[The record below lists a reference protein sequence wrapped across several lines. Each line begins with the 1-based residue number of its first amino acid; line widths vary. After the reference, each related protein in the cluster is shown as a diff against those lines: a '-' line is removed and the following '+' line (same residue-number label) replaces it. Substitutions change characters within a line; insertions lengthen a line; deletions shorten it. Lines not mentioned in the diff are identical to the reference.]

1 MKKQVKNYLLNIIAF
16 SIWTLSVNAQK
27 TILPVNSYGVWD
39 RSNAYDISVNSDYNY
54 LKGKS
59 ADVNWEDVQ
68 PNNSNQ
74 YNWSEIQT
82 ILQAAYNNNQMV
94 NISVGVGPD
103 APVWIYANGVPSV
116 LTNDTEHPNWTQ
128 YPYYLDDDFK
138 RYYFN
143 MIESFGNFLRSLPAN
158 LFNHIAYIQVKT
170 GCTGDEVAYK
180 GKPLNST
187 YTISE
192 NQWSTFRLEVFE
204 KFRLTFNTGNSK
216 TQIGLLFNN
225 IDPIDQP

>member
-82 ILQAAYNNNQMV
+82 ILQAAYKNNQMV

-103 APVWIYANGVPSV
+103 APA
-116 LTNDTEHPNWTQ
+116 
-128 YPYYLDDDFK
+128 
-138 RYYFN
+138 
-143 MIESFGNFLRSLPAN
+143 
-158 LFNHIAYIQVKT
+158 
-170 GCTGDEVAYK
+170 
-180 GKPLNST
+180 
-187 YTISE
+187 
-192 NQWSTFRLEVFE
+192 
-204 KFRLTFNTGNSK
+204 
-216 TQIGLLFNN
+216 
-225 IDPIDQP
+225 

>member
-94 NISVGVGPD
+94 I
-103 APVWIYANGVPSV
+103 
-116 LTNDTEHPNWTQ
+116 
-128 YPYYLDDDFK
+128 
-138 RYYFN
+138 
-143 MIESFGNFLRSLPAN
+143 
-158 LFNHIAYIQVKT
+158 
-170 GCTGDEVAYK
+170 
-180 GKPLNST
+180 
-187 YTISE
+187 
-192 NQWSTFRLEVFE
+192 
-204 KFRLTFNTGNSK
+204 
-216 TQIGLLFNN
+216 
-225 IDPIDQP
+225 